1 MADGAQ
7 FRKRRGLRKGNA
19 GMGDLVRVIWVIWS
33 HAEQREKG

>member
-19 GMGDLVRVIWVIWS
+19 GMGDLVRGAVL
-33 HAEQREKG
+33 HAEQGEKG